1 MSENNSV
8 MKIAITG
15 GIGSGKSYFCD
26 LLRKRG
32 FEVYDCDNAA
42 KRIMRENPDVI
53 RRLKELVGDD
63 AYTADGKLN
72 KPLLASFILSSE
84 ENAKCVNGIVHPAVA
99 ADFEQSGMTI
109 MECAILFKSHFDR
122 LVDRVVCI
130 SADLEVRVQRVMSR
144 DSISR
149 DKAMEWI
156 SCQMSQEEMERR
168 SDVVIGHNTEVT
180 EEDMQKLIEVI
191 KA

>member
-1 MSENNSV
+1 

-32 FEVYDCDNAA
+32 FEVYDCDGAA
-42 KRIMRENPDVI
+42 KRIMLENSDVI
-53 RRLKELVGDD
+53 RRLKEVVGDD
-63 AYTADGKLN
+63 AYTADGKLT
-72 KPLLASFILSSE
+72 KPRLSRFILSSE
-84 ENAKCVNGIVHPAVA
+84 ENAKCVNDIVHPAVA

-109 MECAILFKSHFDR
+109 MECAILFQSHFDR
-122 LVDRVVCI
+122 LVDKVVCI
-130 SADLEVRVQRVMSR
+130 SADKEVRVKRIMSR

-149 DKAMEWI
+149 EKAMEWI

-168 SDVVIGHNTEVT
+168 SDIVIEHNTDVT
-180 EEDMQKLIEVI
+180 EDDMLKLISAI
-191 KA
+191 KV